1 MPGRAGEDQNV
12 RKGPLI
18 LIPSG
23 ALVIILGAVGLW
35 SATYTPRLVSLA
47 TEASPAPNRASG
59 HEVAASLA
67 AGAPIP
73 ATSTTQ
79 AAAVQPSAPVAR
91 ISIPRIGIHNAPI
104 YDRGTDSKGNMLI
117 APGYAVT
124 HYSFSA
130 AFGNGNAVIYGH
142 DDINGNIFG
151 HLYDLNAGDLI
162 QIAIAGQTQ
171 TYRVTGHAIV
181 PPSDVAVMNPT
192 GDIRLTIITCWPF
205 NVDTKR
211 WIVTATKI

>member
-1 MPGRAGEDQNV
+1 MPAPAGEDQGV
-12 RKGPLI
+12 RRRQFI
-18 LIPSG
+18 LIG
-23 ALVIILGAVGLW
+23 AGVLAFILGGVALW
-35 SATYTPRLVSLA
+35 SVAYTPRLVSLA
-47 TEASPAPNRASG
+47 TQASRAPSASVR
-59 HEVAASLA
+59 EVAASLA

-73 ATSTTQ
+73 ATATTQ
-79 AAAVQPSAPVAR
+79 AGQSSTPVAR
-91 ISIPRIGIHNAPI
+91 ISILRIGIRNAPI

-151 HLYDLNAGDLI
+151 HLYDLGTGDVI
-162 QIAIAGQTQ
+162 QITVAGQTQ
-171 TYRVTGHAIV
+171 TYKVTGHAIV

-211 WIVTATKI
+211 WIVTAVRT